1 MKELDYRILEANTAF
16 EQSLIWQINR
26 SYYEEVGLSAWSD
39 GVVPHNMT
47 SNMYVGNTYAGVILG
62 FLKDI
67 ALIRQNDEVVYIVEL
82 GSGHGRLAFHIL
94 RLLDKMIALE
104 AIKLPSYCYVLTDIV
119 DSNLTFFEEHP
130 QLQEYF
136 ESGKLDVA
144 YYDGVASK
152 EIILRNQNK
161 TIHQNSLINP
171 MIAIANYFFD
181 SIPNQLFKI
190 KNKQIFSCE
199 IMLETPQ
206 KKEYESNE
214 ALLKNLRTSILVD
227 DIEHINK
234 KDPFIKDLLDDYKA
248 ELNETHLLIPR
259 LAINCIETLKGYS
272 EHGLMLISIDKGYSD
287 IAQLEG
293 RPEPEIIHH
302 GSFSVYVNFHALEK
316 YCAFQDGKTFFS
328 SFSDYSMQLG
338 CFLFTKSP
346 DSYSKTIAAYDHY
359 IDDFG
364 PDDYNGMKKMAYRL
378 VSYLTLRE
386 LITIMR
392 LGNFDSTL
400 FLKLLPFI
408 RKLLS
413 PINKTDRSRL
423 KQTLSKI
430 HHFYFD
436 IKEPLNA
443 SFEIAGILY
452 DIAYY
457 KESLEVYDSLTD
469 FSGDRAD
476 IYYNKILCYYQLR
489 MDKAF
494 SATLI
499 KAKAAYPGF
508 EKFAHLE
515 KLDLN
520 AV

>member
-1 MKELDYRILEANTAF
+1 MQELDYRILEANTAF
-16 EQSLIWQINR
+16 EQSLIWQFNR
-26 SYYEEVGLSAWSD
+26 SYYEEAGLSAWSD

-47 SNMYVGNTYAGVILG
+47 SNMYVGKTYAAVILG

-67 ALIRQNDEVVYIVEL
+67 ALIRQNDEVVYIMEL

-104 AIKLPSYCYVLTDIV
+104 AIHLPSYCYVITDIV
-119 DSNLTFFEEHP
+119 ESNLNFFEEHP
-130 QLQEYF
+130 QLQDYYDN
-136 ESGKLDVA
+136 GKLDVA
-144 YYDGVASK
+144 YYDGVESK
-152 EIILRNQNK
+152 EIILRKQNK
-161 TIHQNSLINP
+161 TIHQNSLLNP

-190 KNKQIFSCE
+190 KNNKIFSCE
-199 IMLETPQ
+199 ILLETPQ
-206 KKEYESNE
+206 RDETVSHV
-214 ALLKNLRTSILVD
+214 ALLKDLRTTILVD
-227 DIEHINK
+227 DKEFVNNE
-234 KDPFIKDLLDDYKA
+234 DPFISDLLNAYKT

-259 LAINCIETLKGYS
+259 LAIKCIETLQGYS

-287 IAQLEG
+287 ITHLEG

-302 GSFSVYVNFHALEK
+302 GSFSMYVNFNALER
-316 YCAFQDGKTFFS
+316 YCTSKNGKTIFS

-338 CFLFTKSP
+338 CFLFTDSP
-346 DSYSKTIAAYDHY
+346 ESYAKTIAAYDHY

-378 VSYLTLRE
+378 VSHFSLRE
-386 LITIMR
+386 LITIIR
-392 LGNFDSTL
+392 LGSFDSTL

-408 RKLLS
+408 RKLLN
-413 PINKTDRSRL
+413 PINKTDRTRL

-430 HHFYFD
+430 QHFYFD
-436 IKEPLNA
+436 IKEPINVF
-443 SFEIAGILY
+443 FEIAGILY

-457 KESLEVYDSLTD
+457 QESLDVYDNLTD
-469 FSGDRAD
+469 FSGETED

-489 MDKAF
+489 MDEEF
-494 SATLI
+494 GATLI
-499 KAKAAYPGF
+499 KAKAAYPNF
-508 EKFAHLE
+508 EKFKHLD